1 MRLTPPKK
9 KVFWT
14 TVILAVLAVV
24 AYILPLVVSAVPG
37 FVAIIGVAVLL
48 VAYILLALSVALK
61 GF

>member
-14 TVILAVLAVV
+14 TVIVAVLAVAV
-24 AYILPLVVSAVPG
+24 YVVGLFVELPAL
-37 FVAIIGVAVLL
+37 VAICSFAALAI
-48 VAYILLALSVALK
+48 AYILLALSIALK